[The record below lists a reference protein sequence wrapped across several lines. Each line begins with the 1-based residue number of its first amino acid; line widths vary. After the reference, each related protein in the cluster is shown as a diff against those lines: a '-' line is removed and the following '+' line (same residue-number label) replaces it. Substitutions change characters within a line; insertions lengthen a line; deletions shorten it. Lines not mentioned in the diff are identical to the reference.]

1 MEDIKS
7 VEELALTLYNNAM
20 DMDFM
25 DYEDT
30 KEKTLNELQEALYQI
45 EAIAK
50 NEYNKDYWR
59 TFWNALQYQK

>member
-1 MEDIKS
+1 MENIKS

-30 KEKTLNELQEALYQI
+30 KEQDLGELEEALYYLKTVAQ
-45 EAIAK
+45 
-50 NEYNKDYWR
+50 NEHNKDYFR
-59 TFWNALQYQK
+59 TLWNCLQQQN

>member
-1 MEDIKS
+1 MENIKS
-7 VEELALTLYNNAM
+7 VEELALILYENSK
-20 DMDFM
+20 DMDFA

-50 NEYNKDYWR
+50 NKYNKDYWH
-59 TFWNALQYQK
+59 TFWDALQSL

>member
-1 MEDIKS
+1 MKDIKS
-7 VEELALTLYNNAM
+7 VEELALILYENSK

-25 DYEDT
+25 DYEET
-30 KEKTLNELQEALYQI
+30 KEQTLSKLQEALYQI

-59 TFWNALQYQK
+59 TFWNALQSL